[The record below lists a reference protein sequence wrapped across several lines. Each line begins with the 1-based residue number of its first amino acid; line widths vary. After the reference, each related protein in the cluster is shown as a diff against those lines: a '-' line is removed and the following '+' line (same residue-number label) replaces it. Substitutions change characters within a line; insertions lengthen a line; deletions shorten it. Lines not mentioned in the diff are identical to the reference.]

1 MSVKKK
7 SAAKKAAKKTPTK
20 KAAPKVA
27 AVKKSAK
34 KAAAKK
40 TASKKTA
47 PKKGAVRKGAKK
59 ASTKK
64 KAVPKASELLN
75 RTQHETPAIF
85 KVGTRKAAPVVYTLE
100 DVRAFLAKK
109 AKETPKPKKKAAKK
123 AAKKAVPAA
132 TVTPEEIPEPVAS
145 KRSAASLDDILGFA
159 AGPAKNV
166 KVASANRSVP
176 RKFKRY
182 FEALRILRE
191 HVRASLGMHAEDT
204 LGRSLKEDS
213 GDISTSSD
221 SASDT
226 FNRDFALS
234 VVSSEQEALKE
245 IDAAI
250 ERIYAG
256 KYGVCEITNVPIS
269 EERLEAVPFTRFSLE
284 GQKEHEQT
292 ARRRTTQIGAYLSEG
307 SGEGVTFGDDGDN

>member
-1 MSVKKK
+1 MSAKKK
-7 SAAKKAAKKTPTK
+7 SAAKKTVKKAAKKTPAKKAASNKAVVKKAAK
-20 KAAPKVA
+20 KAAPKKA
-27 AVKKSAK
+27 AK

-40 TASKKTA
+40 AAT
-47 PKKGAVRKGAKK
+47 
-59 ASTKK
+59 
-64 KAVPKASELLN
+64 PKASELLK

-85 KVGTRKAAPVVYTLE
+85 KVGTRKAASVVYTLE

-123 AAKKAVPAA
+123 AAKKVATAPAA
-132 TVTPEEIPEPVAS
+132 VTEEIPEPVAS
-145 KRSAASLDDILGFA
+145 KRSTASLADILGFG
-159 AGPAKNV
+159 AGPAKSE
-166 KVASANRSVP
+166 KAAPKNRAVP
-176 RKFKRY
+176 RKHKRN
-182 FEALRILRE
+182 FDALRELRA

-204 LGRSLKEDS
+204 LGRSMKEDS

-245 IDAAI
+245 LDAAI

-256 KYGVCEITNVPIS
+256 SYGVCEITKEAIS
-269 EERLEAVPFTRFSLE
+269 EERLSAVPFTRFSLT
-284 GQKEHEQT
+284 GQKEHELT
-292 ARRRTTQIGAYLSEG
+292 ARRRITQVGAYLSEG
-307 SGEGVTFGDDGDN
+307 SGEGVTFGDDG